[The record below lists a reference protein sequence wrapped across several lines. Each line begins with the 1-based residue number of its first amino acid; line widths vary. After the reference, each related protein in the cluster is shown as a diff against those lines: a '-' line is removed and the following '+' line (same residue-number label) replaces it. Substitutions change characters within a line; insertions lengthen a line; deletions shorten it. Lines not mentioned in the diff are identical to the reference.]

1 MRRAIYTT
9 VLCLCGIHAFA
20 QNDSLPSFTQSPDT
34 LPKYIIKYL
43 EIKVAVLDETGNL
56 PAIDG
61 VRIYGGKK
69 TAFVT
74 PEKLNIDLSSNNSR
88 QLFGRIPGIM
98 VWESD
103 GSGIQT
109 GIATRGLSPNRSWE
123 FNMRQNGYDISSD
136 VFGYP
141 EAYYT
146 PPADAVKRIE
156 VLRGA
161 SSLQYGPQFGGM
173 INYVFDTAP
182 ATNGSETKIR
192 QTFGSYG
199 LFNNFISTGV
209 RKDKF
214 SFYSFYHRRS
224 ADGWRENSAYS
235 TQTGF
240 ISLGYDFNKH
250 VKLKAEY
257 THSTMMSQQ
266 PGGLTDAQFQ
276 QNAQQSFR
284 ARNWIHIPWNMMN
297 VQLDIVSSEKF
308 QLELKTFGLL
318 ATRGSVGFLDP
329 ITTVDNVLSSTNDY
343 AVRRVDSDRYQ
354 NIGTELRGK
363 YVFKLFGNEQTL
375 AFGARAYQAKTFRR
389 QKGNGTTGFDYNMEL
404 DSLGYKVNYVFGTKN
419 YALFAEQAL
428 YVGKRL
434 LFVPGVRL
442 EQITASGSGTLN
454 YNSGAIPLQERT
466 VSKVLAGVG
475 AEFHLNEKNE
485 IYANVSQ
492 AFRPMTFSEVVPSAT
507 TDVID
512 PNLKDSE
519 SLNIDLGVRGSWK
532 NYVSYDVSVYQM
544 NIQDRIGAYTEPTS
558 SIRYVTNIGSSLSKG
573 VEMYVEGNLIQ
584 TNHSGR
590 IISVHPFASIAYSEA
605 VYTSWN
611 DPTIAA
617 GSSSDRT
624 NNMVENAPRRIQ
636 RYGLTCKLNRFTATY
651 QLNKVSDAFADALN
665 TVTPN
670 AAATTGLIPAYQVSD
685 LSFAYNGKEKYT
697 LQMGVNNLFNESYF
711 TRRAGGYPGPGLLPA
726 NGRTYFFTFGIQI

>member
-1 MRRAIYTT
+1 MTRGLYTA
-9 VLCLCGIHAFA
+9 LICLFA
-20 QNDSLPSFTQSPDT
+20 VQAYGQQNT
-34 LPKYIIKYL
+34 LPKFTSDKDTIPKYTTQYI
-43 EIKVAVLDETGNL
+43 EIKEAVLDETGNL

-69 TAFVT
+69 SAFIS

-123 FNMRQNGYDISSD
+123 FNMRQNGYDIASD

-173 INYVFDTAP
+173 INYVFDSAP
-182 ATNGSETKIR
+182 ATNGTKTKIR

-199 LFNNFISTGV
+199 LSNNFISTGI
-209 RKDKF
+209 RKNKF

-224 ADGWRENSAYS
+224 ADGWRKNSSYS

-240 ISLGYDFNKH
+240 ISLGYDFNTRL
-250 VKLKAEY
+250 KLKAEY

-276 QNAQQSFR
+276 QNEQQSLR

-297 VQLDIVSSEKF
+297 IQLDIVASEKF

-329 ITTVDNVLSSTNDY
+329 IATTDNVLSTTNDY

-363 YVFKLFGNEQTL
+363 YVFNLFGNEQTL
-375 AFGARAYQAKTFRR
+375 AFGARAYQAKTFRH
-389 QKGNGTTGFDYNMEL
+389 QKGNGTTGFDYNMDL

-434 LFVPGVRL
+434 LLVPGVRF
-442 EQITASGSGTLN
+442 EQITATGRGTVN
-454 YNSGAIPLQERT
+454 YNSGDIPLQERS
-466 VSKVLAGVG
+466 VSKVLAGMG
-475 AEFHLNEKNE
+475 AEFHLNEDNE
-485 IYANVSQ
+485 IYANASQ
-492 AFRPMTFSEVVPSAT
+492 AFRPMTFSELTPAAT

-519 SLNIDLGVRGSWK
+519 SLNIDLGIRGAWK
-532 NYVSYDVSVYQM
+532 NYIHYDASFYQM
-544 NIQDRIGAYTEPTS
+544 NIQDRIGSYTIS
-558 SIRYVTNIGSSLSKG
+558 SVRYVTNIGSSLSKG
-573 VEMYVEGNLIQ
+573 IELYVEGNLLSKFIKGKGGSLQ
-584 TNHSGR
+584 
-590 IISVHPFASIAYSEA
+590 PFVSLAYNEA
-605 VYTSWN
+605 TYTSWN
-611 DPTIAA
+611 DPTIVA
-617 GSSSDRT
+617 GTSSDRT
-624 NNMVENAPRRIQ
+624 NKIVENAPRRIQ
-636 RYGLTCKLNRFTATY
+636 RYGLTYKLKGFSATY
-651 QLNKVSDAFADALN
+651 QLNKVSEAFADALN
-665 TVTPN
+665 TVAPN
-670 AAATTGLIPAYQVSD
+670 AAATSGLIPAYQVSD
-685 LSFAYNGKEKYT
+685 LSFAYSGKENYS

-726 NGRTYFFTFGIQI
+726 NGRTIYFTFGIQI

>member
-1 MRRAIYTT
+1 MRKSFYIGI
-9 VLCLCGIHAFA
+9 LCAMSLSAFS
-20 QNDSLPSFTQSPDT
+20 QKDT
-34 LPKYIIKYL
+34 LPKYTTQYI
-43 EIKVAVLDETGNL
+43 EIKEAVLDETGNL

-69 TAFVT
+69 SAFIS

-123 FNMRQNGYDISSD
+123 FNMRQNGYDIASD

-146 PPADAVKRIE
+146 PPADAVAKIE

-173 INYVFDTAP
+173 INYVFDSAP
-182 ATNGSETKIR
+182 ATNGSVTKIR

-199 LFNNFISTGV
+199 LFNNFVSTGL
-209 RKDKF
+209 RKNKF

-224 ADGWRENSAYS
+224 ADGWRENSAYH

-240 ISLGYDFNKH
+240 ISVGYDFNEK

-257 THSTMMSQQ
+257 THSDMLSQQ

-284 ARNWIHIPWNMMN
+284 SRNWMSIPWDMMN
-297 VQLDIVSSEKF
+297 VQLDIKTSEKF
-308 QLELKTFGLL
+308 QLEIKTFGLL

-329 ITTVDNVLSSTNDY
+329 ITTADNVLSTTNDY

-363 YVFKLFGNEQTL
+363 YVFHLFGNEQTL
-375 AFGARAYQAKTFRR
+375 AFGARAYQAKTFRH
-389 QKGNGTTGFDYNMEL
+389 QKGNGTTGFDFNMEL

-434 LFVPGVRL
+434 LLVPGVRF
-442 EQITASGSGTLN
+442 EQITATGSGTVN
-454 YNSGAIPLQERT
+454 YNSGDIPLQERT
-466 VSKVLAGVG
+466 VSKVLAGMG
-475 AEFHLNEKNE
+475 AEFHLNNDNE
-485 IYANVSQ
+485 IYANASQ
-492 AFRPMTFSEVVPSAT
+492 AFRPMTFSELTPSAT
-507 TDVID
+507 TDIVD

-519 SLNIDLGVRGSWK
+519 SLNVDLGVRGAWK
-532 NYVSYDVSVYQM
+532 NYIHYDASVYQM
-544 NIQDRIGAYTEPTS
+544 NIQDRIGTYTES
-558 SIRYVTNIGSSLSKG
+558 SIRHVTNIGSSLSKG
-573 VEMYVEGNLIQ
+573 VEVYVELNVLNNFKQGKFGSLQ
-584 TNHSGR
+584 
-590 IISVHPFASIAYSEA
+590 PFASIAYNEA
-605 VYTSWN
+605 TYTSWN
-611 DPTIAA
+611 DPTIIA

-624 NNMVENAPRRIQ
+624 NKTVENAPRRIQ
-636 RYGLTCKLNRFTATY
+636 RYGLTYKLKGFTATY
-651 QLNKVSDAFADALN
+651 QLNKVSESFADALN
-665 TVTPN
+665 TVASN

-685 LSFAYNGKEKYT
+685 LSFAYSGKENYS

-726 NGRTYFFTFGIQI
+726 NGRTIYFTFGIKI

>member
-1 MRRAIYTT
+1 MRARLFIG
-9 VLCLCGIHAFA
+9 VL
-20 QNDSLPSFTQSPDT
+20 SFLTLSVFGQSDT
-34 LPKYIIKYL
+34 LPKFTTQFI

-56 PAIDG
+56 PAVDG

-69 TAFVT
+69 TTFVT

-88 QLFGRIPGIM
+88 QLFGRVPGIM

-123 FNMRQNGYDISSD
+123 FNTRQNGYDISSD
-136 VFGYP
+136 IFGYP

-173 INYVFDTAP
+173 VNYVLDKAP
-182 ATNGSETKIR
+182 ETNGSELKFR
-192 QTFGSYG
+192 QTFGSYN
-199 LFNNFISTGV
+199 LINNFISIGE
-209 RKDKF
+209 RKNKF
-214 SFYSFYHRRS
+214 SIYTFYHRRS

-240 ISLGYDFNKH
+240 LSLGYDFSKR

-284 ARNWIHIPWNMMN
+284 TRNWMHIPWNLLN
-297 VQLDIVSSEKF
+297 VQLDVNLSEKF
-308 QLELKTFGLL
+308 QLEIKTFGLL
-318 ATRGSVGFLDP
+318 ASRESVGFLDP
-329 ITTVDNVLSSTNDY
+329 ATAFDNVLTTTNDY
-343 AVRRVDSDRYQ
+343 AARRVDGDYYQ
-354 NIGTELRGK
+354 NLGTEWRGK
-363 YVFKLFGNEQTL
+363 YVFNLFGNEQTL
-375 AFGARAYQAKTFRR
+375 AFGARAYQAKTIRR
-389 QKGNGTTGFDYNMEL
+389 QRGNGTTGFDFDMDL

-428 YVGKRL
+428 YVGKRW
-434 LFVPGVRL
+434 LFVPGIRF
-442 EQITASGSGTLN
+442 EQITATGIGTVNYTSGE
-454 YNSGAIPLQERT
+454 IPFQERT
-466 VSKVLAGVG
+466 VSKVLAGFG

-492 AFRPMTFSEVVPSAT
+492 AFRPMTFAELTPAAT
-507 TDVID
+507 TDIID
-512 PNLKDSE
+512 QNLKDSE
-519 SLNIDLGVRGSWK
+519 SLNFDLGVRGSWK
-532 NYVSYDVSVYQM
+532 NHVSYDVSVYQM
-544 NIQDRIGAYTEPTS
+544 NIQDRIGTFTQS
-558 SIRYVTNIGSSLSKG
+558 NIRYVTNIGSSLSKG
-573 VEMYVEGNLIQ
+573 VEMYVEGNLFHAR
-584 TNHSGR
+584 HSGR
-590 IISVHPFASIAYSEA
+590 IISVHPFASIAYNEA

-611 DPTIAA
+611 DPTIAP
-617 GSSSDRT
+617 GSTSDRT
-624 NNMVENAPRRIQ
+624 NNTVENAPRRIQ

-651 QLNKVSDAFADALN
+651 QWNKVSEVFADALN
-665 TVTPN
+665 TDVPN

-697 LQMGVNNLFNESYF
+697 IQAGVNNLFNESYF

-726 NGRTYFFTFGIQI
+726 NGRTFFFTFGITI

>member
-1 MRRAIYTT
+1 MKRGIYTAL
-9 VLCLCGIHAFA
+9 VCLCGVHAFA
-20 QNDSLPSFTQSPDT
+20 QKDT
-34 LPKYIIKYL
+34 LPKYTTQFI
-43 EIKVAVLDETGNL
+43 EIKEAVLDETGNL
-56 PAIDG
+56 QAIDG

-69 TAFVT
+69 TAFVS

-123 FNMRQNGYDISSD
+123 FNMRQNGYDIASD

-173 INYVFDTAP
+173 INYVFDSAP
-182 ATNGSETKIR
+182 STNGSSTKIR

-199 LFNNFISTGV
+199 LFNNFISTGL

-224 ADGWRENSAYS
+224 AEGWRANSAYH

-240 ISLGYDFNKH
+240 ISVGYDFNEK
-250 VKLKAEY
+250 VKVKAEY
-257 THSTMMSQQ
+257 THSDMMSQQ
-266 PGGLTDAQFQ
+266 PGGLTDTQFQ

-284 ARNWIHIPWNMMN
+284 ARNWMSIPWNMMN
-297 VQLDIVSSEKF
+297 VQLDIKASEKF

-329 ITTVDNVLSSTNDY
+329 ITTPDNVLSTTNDY
-343 AVRRVDSDRYQ
+343 AVRRVDNDRYQ

-363 YVFKLFGNEQTL
+363 YVFNLFGNEQTL
-375 AFGARAYQAKTFRR
+375 AFGARAYQAKTFRH
-389 QKGNGTTGFDYNMEL
+389 QKGNGTTGFDFNMKL

-434 LFVPGVRL
+434 MLVPGIRF
-442 EQITASGSGTLN
+442 EQITANGSGTVN
-454 YNSGAIPLQERT
+454 YNSGDIPFQERT
-466 VSKVLAGVG
+466 VSKVLAGMG
-475 AEFHLNEKNE
+475 AEFHLNNDNE
-485 IYANVSQ
+485 IYANASQ

-507 TDVID
+507 TDVVD

-532 NYVSYDVSVYQM
+532 NYIHYDASVYQM
-544 NIQDRIGAYTEPTS
+544 NISDRIGSYTQS
-558 SIRYVTNIGSSLSKG
+558 SVRYVTNIGSSLSKG
-573 VEMYVEGNLIQ
+573 IEIYVEGNLLNKFKQ
-584 TNHSGR
+584 GNLGSLQ
-590 IISVHPFASIAYSEA
+590 PFASIAYNEA
-605 VYTSWN
+605 TYTSWN
-611 DPTIAA
+611 DPTVVA

-624 NNMVENAPRRIQ
+624 NKTVENAPRRIQ
-636 RYGLTCKLNRFTATY
+636 RYGLTYKLKGFSATY
-651 QLNKVSDAFADALN
+651 QLNKVSEAFADALN
-665 TVTPN
+665 TVAPN

-685 LSFAYNGKEKYT
+685 LSFGYNGKENYS
-697 LQMGVNNLFNESYF
+697 LQIGVNNLFNESYF

>member
-1 MRRAIYTT
+1 MRRVIYSAL
-9 VLCLCGIHAFA
+9 LCLCGLQVFG
-20 QNDSLPSFTQSPDT
+20 QKDT
-34 LPKYIIKYL
+34 LPKYTTQFI
-43 EIKVAVLDETGNL
+43 EIKEAALDETGNL

-88 QLFGRIPGIM
+88 QIFGRIPGIM

-146 PPADAVKRIE
+146 PPADAVAKIE

-173 INYVFDTAP
+173 INYVFDSAP
-182 ATNGSETKIR
+182 ATNGTKTKIR

-199 LFNNFISTGV
+199 LSNNFISTGI
-209 RKDKF
+209 RKNKF

-224 ADGWRENSAYS
+224 ADGWRENSEYS

-240 ISLGYDFNKH
+240 VSMGYDFTKRI
-250 VKLKAEY
+250 KLKAEY
-257 THSTMMSQQ
+257 TYSTMTSQQ
-266 PGGLTDAQFQ
+266 PGGLTDVQFEE
-276 QNAQQSFR
+276 NAQQSSR
-284 ARNWIHIPWNMMN
+284 ARNWMHIPWNMMN
-297 VQLDIVSSEKF
+297 VQLDIAASEKF
-308 QLELKTFGLL
+308 QLEIKTFGLL
-318 ATRGSVGFLDP
+318 ATRSSVGF
-329 ITTVDNVLSSTNDY
+329 ISSINTTDQVLSATNDY
-343 AVRRVDSDRYQ
+343 AVRTADSDRYQ
-354 NIGTELRGK
+354 NIGTEWRGK
-363 YVFKLFGNEQTL
+363 FVFNLFGKEQTL
-375 AFGARAYQAKTFRR
+375 AFGARAYQAKTFRH
-389 QKGNGTTGFDYNMEL
+389 QKGNGTTGFDYTMEL

-419 YALFAEQAL
+419 YAIFAEQAL

-434 LFVPGVRL
+434 LFVPGVRY
-442 EQITASGSGTLN
+442 EQITATGSGTVN
-454 YNSGAIPLQERT
+454 YNSGDIPLQERT
-466 VSKVLAGVG
+466 VSKILAGFG
-475 AEFHLNEKNE
+475 AEFHLNEDNE
-485 IYANVSQ
+485 IYANASQ
-492 AFRPMTFSEVVPSAT
+492 AFRPMTFSELTPTTT
-507 TDVID
+507 TDVVD

-532 NYVSYDVSVYQM
+532 NFVHYDASVYQM
-544 NIQDRIGAYTEPTS
+544 DIQDRIGTYTES

-573 VEMYVEGNLIQ
+573 VEVYVELNLLNKFKQGKFGNLQ
-584 TNHSGR
+584 
-590 IISVHPFASIAYSEA
+590 PFASIAYNEA
-605 VYTSWN
+605 IYTSWN
-611 DPTIAA
+611 NPIVEAI
-617 GSSSDRT
+617 
-624 NNMVENAPRRIQ
+624 NNNVENAPRRIQ
-636 RYGLTCKLNRFTATY
+636 RYGLTYKLKGFSATY
-651 QLNKVSDAFADALN
+651 QLNKVSEAFADATN
-665 TVTPN
+665 SVVPSVD
-670 AAATTGLIPAYQVSD
+670 AKTGLIPAYEVSD
-685 LSFAYNGKEKYT
+685 LSFGYNGKENYS

>member
-1 MRRAIYTT
+1 MRRVLYSAL
-9 VLCLCGIHAFA
+9 LCLWGLQVFG
-20 QNDSLPSFTQSPDT
+20 QKDT
-34 LPKYIIKYL
+34 LPKYTTQFI
-43 EIKVAVLDETGNL
+43 EIKEAALDETGNL

-88 QLFGRIPGIM
+88 QIFGRIPGIM

-146 PPADAVKRIE
+146 PPADAVAKIE

-173 INYVFDTAP
+173 INYVFDSAP
-182 ATNGSETKIR
+182 ATNGTKTKIR

-199 LFNNFISTGV
+199 LSNNFISTGI
-209 RKDKF
+209 RKNKF

-224 ADGWRENSAYS
+224 ADGWRENSEYS

-240 ISLGYDFNKH
+240 VSMGYDFTKRI
-250 VKLKAEY
+250 KLKAEY
-257 THSTMMSQQ
+257 TYSTMTSQQ
-266 PGGLTDAQFQ
+266 PGGLTDVQFEE
-276 QNAQQSFR
+276 NVQQSSR
-284 ARNWIHIPWNMMN
+284 ARNWMHIPWNMMN
-297 VQLDIVSSEKF
+297 VQLDIAASEKF
-308 QLELKTFGLL
+308 QLEIKTFGLL
-318 ATRGSVGFLDP
+318 ATRSSVGF
-329 ITTVDNVLSSTNDY
+329 ISSINTTDQVLSATNDY
-343 AVRRVDSDRYQ
+343 AVRTADSDRYQ
-354 NIGTELRGK
+354 NIGTEWRGK
-363 YVFKLFGNEQTL
+363 FVFNLFGKEQTL
-375 AFGARAYQAKTFRR
+375 AFGARAYQAKTFRH
-389 QKGNGTTGFDYNMEL
+389 QKGNGTTGFDYTMEL

-434 LFVPGVRL
+434 LFVPGVRY
-442 EQITASGSGTLN
+442 EQITATGSGTVN
-454 YNSGAIPLQERT
+454 YNSGDIPLQERT
-466 VSKVLAGVG
+466 VSKILAGFG
-475 AEFHLNEKNE
+475 AEFHLNEDNE
-485 IYANVSQ
+485 IYANASQ
-492 AFRPMTFSEVVPSAT
+492 AFRPMTFSELTPTTT
-507 TDVID
+507 TDVVD

-532 NYVSYDVSVYQM
+532 NFVHYDASVYQM
-544 NIQDRIGAYTEPTS
+544 DIQDRIGTYTES

-573 VEMYVEGNLIQ
+573 LEVYVELNLLNKFKQGKFGNLQ
-584 TNHSGR
+584 
-590 IISVHPFASIAYSEA
+590 PFASIAYNEA
-605 VYTSWN
+605 IYTSWN
-611 DPTIAA
+611 NPIVEAI
-617 GSSSDRT
+617 
-624 NNMVENAPRRIQ
+624 NNNVENAPRRIQ
-636 RYGLTCKLNRFTATY
+636 RYGLTYKLKGFSATY
-651 QLNKVSDAFADALN
+651 QLNKVSEAFADATN
-665 TVTPN
+665 SVVPS
-670 AAATTGLIPAYQVSD
+670 ADAKTGLIPAYEVSD
-685 LSFAYNGKEKYT
+685 LSFGYSGKENYS

>member
-1 MRRAIYTT
+1 MRKSLHTIAACFFAIYAW
-9 VLCLCGIHAFA
+9 G
-20 QNDSLPSFTQSPDT
+20 QSDT
-34 LPKYIIKYL
+34 LPKYTTQFI
-43 EIKVAVLDETGNL
+43 EIKVTVLDETGNL

-69 TAFVT
+69 SAYIS

-88 QLFGRIPGIM
+88 QLFGRVPGIM

-123 FNMRQNGYDISSD
+123 FNMRQNGYDIASD

-173 INYVFDTAP
+173 INYVFDSAP
-182 ATNGSETKIR
+182 TSNGSIMKFR
-192 QTFGSYG
+192 QTIGSYN
-199 LFNNFISTGV
+199 LINNFISIGE
-209 RKDKF
+209 RKNKF
-214 SFYSFYHRRS
+214 SIYTFFHRRS
-224 ADGWRENSAYS
+224 AEGWRGNSAYS

-240 ISLGYDFNKH
+240 ISLGYDFSTR

-284 ARNWIHIPWNMMN
+284 ARNWLHIPWNMMN
-297 VQLDIVSSEKF
+297 VQLDVVSSEKF
-308 QLELKTFGLL
+308 QLELKSFGLL

-329 ITTVDNVLSSTNDY
+329 ITTVDNILSTTNDF

-354 NIGTELRGK
+354 NIGSEVRGK
-363 YVFKLFGNEQTL
+363 YVFNLFGNKQTL
-375 AFGARAYQAKTFRR
+375 AFGARAYQAKTFRH

-404 DSLGYKVNYVFGTKN
+404 DSSGYKVNYVFGTKN

-434 LFVPGVRL
+434 LLVPGVRF
-442 EQITASGSGTLN
+442 EQITAYGSGTVN
-454 YNSGAIPLQERT
+454 YSNGTIPLQERT
-466 VSKVLAGVG
+466 ISKVLAGVG

-485 IYANVSQ
+485 IYANASQ

-507 TDVID
+507 TDVVD

-544 NIQDRIGAYTEPTS
+544 NIQDRIGTYTQS
-558 SIRYVTNIGSSLSKG
+558 NIRYVTNIGSSLSKG
-573 VEMYVEGNLIQ
+573 VELYVEGNLF
-584 TNHSGR
+584 HAHDSGR
-590 IISVHPFASIAYSEA
+590 SISVHPFASMAYNEA

-611 DPTIAA
+611 DPTVVA

-624 NNMVENAPRRIQ
+624 NKTVENAPRRIQ

-651 QLNKVSDAFADALN
+651 QLNKVSEAFADALN
-665 TVTPN
+665 TITPN

-685 LSFAYNGKEKYT
+685 LSFAYNGKEKYSI
-697 LQMGVNNLFNESYF
+697 QVGVNNLFNERYF
-711 TRRAGGYPGPGLLPA
+711 TRRAGGYPGPGLLPS
-726 NGRTYFFTFGIQI
+726 NGRTLFFTFGINL

>member
-1 MRRAIYTT
+1 MRKSFYIGI
-9 VLCLCGIHAFA
+9 LCAMPLLAFS
-20 QNDSLPSFTQSPDT
+20 QKDT
-34 LPKYIIKYL
+34 LPKYTTQYI
-43 EIKVAVLDETGNL
+43 EIKEAVLDETGNL

-69 TAFVT
+69 TAFIT

-123 FNMRQNGYDISSD
+123 FNMRQNGYDIASD

-173 INYVFDTAP
+173 INYVFDSAP

-199 LFNNFISTGV
+199 LFNNFISTGL

-224 ADGWRENSAYS
+224 SDGWRENSAYH

-240 ISLGYDFNKH
+240 ISIGYDFNEK
-250 VKLKAEY
+250 VKVKAEY
-257 THSTMMSQQ
+257 THSDMLSQQ
-266 PGGLTDAQFQ
+266 PGGLTDTQFQ

-329 ITTVDNVLSSTNDY
+329 ITTADNVLSTTNDY

-354 NIGTELRGK
+354 NIGSELRGK
-363 YVFKLFGNEQTL
+363 YVIKLFGNEQTL
-375 AFGARAYQAKTFRR
+375 AFGARAYQAKTFRH

-428 YVGKRL
+428 YVGKRFL
-434 LFVPGVRL
+434 LVPGVRF
-442 EQITASGSGTLN
+442 EQIAASGSGTVN
-454 YNSGAIPLQERT
+454 YNSGDIPLQERT

-485 IYANVSQ
+485 IYANASQ

-507 TDVID
+507 TDVVD

-519 SLNIDLGVRGSWK
+519 SLNIDLGVRGGWK
-532 NYVSYDVSVYQM
+532 NYIRYDASLYQM
-544 NIQDRIGAYTEPTS
+544 NIQDRIGTYTEN
-558 SIRYVTNIGSSLSKG
+558 SIRHVTNIGSSLSKG
-573 VEMYVEGNLIQ
+573 VEVYVELNVLNNFKRGKLGSLQ
-584 TNHSGR
+584 
-590 IISVHPFASIAYSEA
+590 PFASIAYNEA
-605 VYTSWN
+605 TYTSWN
-611 DPTIAA
+611 DPTIVA

-624 NNMVENAPRRIQ
+624 NKTVENAPRRIQ
-636 RYGLTCKLNRFTATY
+636 RYGLTYKLKGFSATY
-651 QLNKVSDAFADALN
+651 QLNKVSEAFADALN

-670 AAATTGLIPAYQVSD
+670 AAATAGLIPAYQVSD
-685 LSFAYNGKEKYT
+685 LSFAYSCKENYS

-726 NGRTYFFTFGIQI
+726 NGRTFYFTFGIKI

>member
-1 MRRAIYTT
+1 MRRAIYTR
-9 VLCLCGIHAFA
+9 VLCLSGIHAFG
-20 QNDSLPSFTQSPDT
+20 QKDT
-34 LPKYIIKYL
+34 LLKFTTPPI
-43 EIKVAVLDETGNL
+43 EIREVVLDETGNL

-69 TAFVT
+69 SAFIS

-123 FNMRQNGYDISSD
+123 FNMRQNGYDIASD

-173 INYVFDTAP
+173 INYVFDSAP

-318 ATRGSVGFLDP
+318 ATRSSVGFLDP
-329 ITTVDNVLSSTNDY
+329 ITTADVILSTTNDY
-343 AVRRVDSDRYQ
+343 AVRRLDADKYQ

-363 YVFKLFGNEQTL
+363 YEFKLFGNKQTL
-375 AFGARAYQAKTFRR
+375 AFGARAYQAKTFRH
-389 QKGNGTTGFDYNMEL
+389 QKGNGTTGSDFNMNI

-428 YVGKRL
+428 YVGKRIL
-434 LFVPGVRL
+434 LVPGVRL
-442 EQITASGSGTLN
+442 EQIVSSGSGSVN
-454 YNSGAIPLQERT
+454 YANGEIPFQERAI
-466 VSKVLAGVG
+466 SKLLFGIG
-475 AEFHLNEKNE
+475 TEFHLNEKNE
-485 IYANVSQ
+485 IYANASQ
-492 AFRPMTFSEVVPSAT
+492 AFRPMTFSELIPSAT

-519 SLNIDLGVRGSWK
+519 ALNIDLGVRGSWK
-532 NYVSYDVSVYQM
+532 NYVSYDASVYQM
-544 NIQDRIGAYTEPTS
+544 NIQDRIGTYKDS
-558 SIRYVTNIGSSLSKG
+558 LSIRHVTNIGASLSKG
-573 VEMYVEGNLIQ
+573 VEVYLELNVLNNFKQGNFGSL
-584 TNHSGR
+584 
-590 IISVHPFASIAYSEA
+590 HPFASIAYNEA
-605 VYTSWN
+605 TYTSWN
-611 DPTIAA
+611 DPTVVS
-617 GSSSDRT
+617 GSSSDIT
-624 NNMVENAPRRIQ
+624 NKTVENAPRRIQ
-636 RYGLTCKLNRFTATY
+636 RYGLTYKLKGFSATY
-651 QLNKVSDAFADALN
+651 QLNKVSEAFADATN
-665 TVTPN
+665 SIVPS
-670 AAATTGLIPAYQVSD
+670 ADAKSGLIPAYSVSD
-685 LSFAYNGKEKYT
+685 LSFAYSGKENYT
-697 LQMGVNNLFNESYF
+697 LQLGVNNLFDESYF
-711 TRRAGGYPGPGLLPA
+711 TRRSGGYPGPGLLPS
-726 NGRTYFFTFGIQI
+726 NGRTFFFTFGIQI

>member
-1 MRRAIYTT
+1 MRNNIYITAA
-9 VLCLCGIHAFA
+9 CLFA
-20 QNDSLPSFTQSPDT
+20 LNAMGQSDT
-34 LPKYIIKYL
+34 LPKYTTQPV
-43 EIKVAVLDETGNL
+43 EIKVAVFDETGNL

-69 TAFVT
+69 SAFIT

-88 QLFGRIPGIM
+88 QLFGRVPGIM

-146 PPADAVKRIE
+146 PPADAVAKIE
-156 VLRGA
+156 ILRGA

-182 ATNGSETKIR
+182 TSNGSKTKIR

-209 RKDKF
+209 RKNKF

-224 ADGWRENSAYS
+224 ADGWRQNSIYS

-240 ISLGYDFNKH
+240 ISMGYDFNEK

-257 THSTMMSQQ
+257 THSDMMSQQ

-276 QNAQQSFR
+276 SNPQQSLR
-284 ARNWIHIPWNMMN
+284 ARNWLSIPWNILN
-297 VQLDIVSSEKF
+297 VQLDVNVSEKF
-308 QLELKTFGLL
+308 QLEIKTFGLL
-318 ATRGSVGFLDP
+318 ATRSSVGFLDP
-329 ITTVDNVLSSTNDY
+329 ITVADVIDTNSNQY
-343 AVRRVDSDRYQ
+343 AHRRVDSDKYQ
-354 NIGTELRGK
+354 NIGTEWRAK
-363 YVFKLFGNEQTL
+363 YEFELFGNKQTL
-375 AFGARAYQAKTFRR
+375 AFGARAYQAKTFRH
-389 QKGNGTTGFDYNMEL
+389 QKGNGSSGSDFDTTL
-404 DSLGYKVNYVFGTKN
+404 DNLGYKVNYVFGTKN

-428 YVGKRL
+428 YLGKKFL
-434 LFVPGVRL
+434 VVPGIRY
-442 EQITASGSGTLN
+442 EQITATGSGTVN
-454 YNSGAIPLQERT
+454 YDAGTIPQQERT
-466 VSKVLAGVG
+466 VSKVLAGIG
-475 AEFHLNEKNE
+475 AEYHLNENNE
-485 IYANVSQ
+485 IYANASQ
-492 AFRPMTFSEVVPSAT
+492 AFRPMTFSELTPAAT

-519 SLNIDLGVRGSWK
+519 SLNIDLGVRGAWK
-532 NYVSYDVSVYQM
+532 NFIHYDVGVYQM
-544 NIQDRIGAYTEPTS
+544 TIQDRIGNYTQN
-558 SIRYVTNIGSSLSKG
+558 SIRYVTNIGASLSKG
-573 VEMYVEGNLIQ
+573 VEIYVEGNVLNKFQ
-584 TNHSGR
+584 DGKFGSLQ
-590 IISVHPFASIAYSEA
+590 PFASIAYNEA
-605 VYTSWN
+605 TYTSWN
-611 DPTIAA
+611 DPTIVA

-624 NNMVENAPRRIQ
+624 NKTVENAPRRIQ
-636 RYGLTCKLNRFTATY
+636 RYGLTYKLKGFTATY
-651 QLNKVSDAFADALN
+651 QLNKVSEAFADALN

-670 AAATTGLIPAYQVSD
+670 ATATTGLIPAYQVSD
-685 LSFAYNGKEKYT
+685 LSFGYSGKEKYT
-697 LQMGVNNLFNESYF
+697 LQVGVNNLFNESYF

-726 NGRTYFFTFGIQI
+726 NGRTFFFTFGINL

>member
-1 MRRAIYTT
+1 MRRVLYSAL
-9 VLCLCGIHAFA
+9 LCLWGLQVFG
-20 QNDSLPSFTQSPDT
+20 QKDT
-34 LPKYIIKYL
+34 LPKYTTQFI
-43 EIKVAVLDETGNL
+43 EIKEAALDETGNL

-88 QLFGRIPGIM
+88 QIFGRIPGIM

-146 PPADAVKRIE
+146 PPADAVAKIE

-173 INYVFDTAP
+173 INYVFDSAP
-182 ATNGSETKIR
+182 ATNGTKTKIR

-199 LFNNFISTGV
+199 LSNNFISTGI
-209 RKDKF
+209 RKNKF

-224 ADGWRENSAYS
+224 ADGWRENSEYS

-240 ISLGYDFNKH
+240 VSMGYDFTKRI
-250 VKLKAEY
+250 KLKAEY
-257 THSTMMSQQ
+257 TYSTMTSQQ
-266 PGGLTDAQFQ
+266 PGGLTDVQFEE
-276 QNAQQSFR
+276 NAQQSSR
-284 ARNWIHIPWNMMN
+284 ARNWMHIPWNMMN
-297 VQLDIVSSEKF
+297 VQLDIAASEKF
-308 QLELKTFGLL
+308 QLEIKTFGLL
-318 ATRGSVGFLDP
+318 ATRSSVGF
-329 ITTVDNVLSSTNDY
+329 ISSINTTDQVLSATNDY
-343 AVRRVDSDRYQ
+343 AVRLADSDSYQ
-354 NIGTELRGK
+354 NIGTEWRGK
-363 YVFKLFGNEQTL
+363 FVFNLFGKEQTL
-375 AFGARAYQAKTFRR
+375 AFGARAYQAKTFRH
-389 QKGNGTTGFDYNMEL
+389 QKGNGTTGFDYTMEL

-434 LFVPGVRL
+434 LLVPGVRY
-442 EQITASGSGTLN
+442 EQITATGSGTVN
-454 YNSGAIPLQERT
+454 YNSGDIPLQERT
-466 VSKVLAGVG
+466 VSKVLAGFG
-475 AEFHLNEKNE
+475 AEFHLNEDNE
-485 IYANVSQ
+485 IYANASQ
-492 AFRPMTFSEVVPSAT
+492 AFRPMTFSELTPTTT
-507 TDVID
+507 TDVVD

-532 NYVSYDVSVYQM
+532 NFVHYDASVYQM
-544 NIQDRIGAYTEPTS
+544 DIQDRIGTYTES

-573 VEMYVEGNLIQ
+573 VEVYVELNLLNKFKQGKFGNLQ
-584 TNHSGR
+584 
-590 IISVHPFASIAYSEA
+590 PFASMAYNEA
-605 VYTSWN
+605 IYTSWN
-611 DPTIAA
+611 NPIVEAI
-617 GSSSDRT
+617 
-624 NNMVENAPRRIQ
+624 NNNVENAPRRIQ
-636 RYGLTCKLNRFTATY
+636 RYGLTYKLKGFSATY
-651 QLNKVSDAFADALN
+651 QLNKVSEAFADATN
-665 TVTPN
+665 SVVPS
-670 AAATTGLIPAYQVSD
+670 ADAKTGLIPAYEVSD
-685 LSFAYNGKEKYT
+685 LSFGYSGKDNYS

>member
-69 TAFVT
+69 SAYIS

-88 QLFGRIPGIM
+88 QLFGRVPGIM

-146 PPADAVKRIE
+146 PPADAVAKIE
-156 VLRGA
+156 ILRGA

-173 INYVFDTAP
+173 INYVFDSAP
-182 ATNGSETKIR
+182 SKNGSTTKIR
-192 QTFGSYG
+192 QSFGSYG
-199 LFNNFISTGV
+199 LFNNFISTGI

-224 ADGWRENSAYS
+224 ADGWRDNSAYT

-240 ISLGYDFNKH
+240 ISVGYDFNEK
-250 VKLKAEY
+250 VKVKAEY
-257 THSTMMSQQ
+257 THSDMLSQQ
-266 PGGLTDAQFQ
+266 AGGLTDVQFQ
-276 QNAQQSFR
+276 DNAQQSLR
-284 ARNWIHIPWNMMN
+284 ARNWMSIPWNLMN
-297 VQLDIVSSEKF
+297 VQLDINASEKF
-308 QLELKTFGLL
+308 QLEIKTFGLL
-318 ATRGSVGFLDP
+318 ATRSSVGFLDP
-329 ITTVDNVLSSTNDY
+329 INTADVILSTTNDY
-343 AVRRVDSDRYQ
+343 AARRLDADKYQ

-363 YVFKLFGNEQTL
+363 YVFDLFGNKQTL
-375 AFGARAYQAKTFRR
+375 AFGARAYQAKTFRH
-389 QKGNGTTGFDYNMEL
+389 QKGNGTTGSDFNMNI

-428 YVGKRL
+428 YLGKRIL
-434 LFVPGVRL
+434 LVPGVRL
-442 EQITASGSGTLN
+442 EQIVSNGSGSVN
-454 YNSGAIPLQERT
+454 YANGEIPFQERAI
-466 VSKVLAGVG
+466 SKLLFGIG
-475 AEFHLNEKNE
+475 SEFHLNEKNE
-485 IYANVSQ
+485 IYANASQ
-492 AFRPMTFSEVVPSAT
+492 AFRPMTFSELIPSAT
-507 TDVID
+507 TDEID

-519 SLNIDLGVRGSWK
+519 ALNIDLGVRGSWK
-532 NYVSYDVSVYQM
+532 NYIHYDVSVYQM
-544 NIQDRIGAYTEPTS
+544 NIQDRIGTYTQS
-558 SIRYVTNIGSSLSKG
+558 SVRYVTNIGSSLSKG
-573 VEMYVEGNLIQ
+573 VEIYIEGNMLSKFKQ
-584 TNHSGR
+584 GKLGNLQ
-590 IISVHPFASIAYSEA
+590 PFASIAYNEA
-605 VYTSWN
+605 TYTSWN
-611 DPTIAA
+611 DPTVIV

-624 NNMVENAPRRIQ
+624 NKAVENAPRRIQ
-636 RYGLTCKLNRFTATY
+636 RYGLTYKLKGFTATY
-651 QLNKVSDAFADALN
+651 QLNKVSEAFADALN

-670 AAATTGLIPAYQVSD
+670 AAATVGLIPAYSVSD
-685 LSFAYNGKEKYT
+685 LSFGYSGKENYT
-697 LQMGVNNLFNESYF
+697 LQVGVNNLFDEIYF

-726 NGRTYFFTFGIQI
+726 NGRTYFFTFGIHI

>member
-1 MRRAIYTT
+1 MRRAIYTG
-9 VLCLCGIHAFA
+9 VLCLFGIHAFG
-20 QNDSLPSFTQSPDT
+20 QKDT
-34 LPKYIIKYL
+34 LLKFTTPPI
-43 EIKVAVLDETGNL
+43 EIREAVLDETGNL

-69 TAFVT
+69 SAFIS

-123 FNMRQNGYDISSD
+123 FNMRQNGYDIASD

-173 INYVFDTAP
+173 INYVFDSAP
-182 ATNGSETKIR
+182 ATNGSATKIR
-192 QTFGSYG
+192 QTFGSYS
-199 LFNNFISTGV
+199 LFNNFISIGL
-209 RKDKF
+209 RKNKF
-214 SFYSFYHRRS
+214 SFYTFYHRRS
-224 ADGWRENSAYS
+224 SDGWRQNSAYS

-240 ISLGYDFNKH
+240 VSIGYDFNDK
-250 VKLKAEY
+250 VKVKAEV
-257 THSTMMSQQ
+257 THSDMKSQQ

-276 QNAQQSFR
+276 DNAQQSTR
-284 ARNWIHIPWNMMN
+284 ARNWMSIPWNMMN
-297 VQLDIVSSEKF
+297 VQLDIKASEKF

-329 ITTVDNVLSSTNDY
+329 ITTVDNVLTTSNDY

-375 AFGARAYQAKTFRR
+375 AFGARAYQAKTFRH
-389 QKGNGTTGFDYNMEL
+389 QKGNGTTGFDYNMDL

-434 LFVPGVRL
+434 LLVPGVRF
-442 EQITASGSGTLN
+442 EQITASGSGTVN
-454 YNSGAIPLQERT
+454 YNSGDIPLQERT
-466 VSKVLAGVG
+466 VSKVLAGIG

-485 IYANVSQ
+485 IYANASQ

-507 TDVID
+507 TDIID

-519 SLNIDLGVRGSWK
+519 ALNIDLGVRGSWK
-532 NYVSYDVSVYQM
+532 NYISYDVSVYQM
-544 NIQDRIGAYTEPTS
+544 NIQDRIGSYS
-558 SIRYVTNIGSSLSKG
+558 LNSVRYVTNIGASLSKG
-573 VEMYVEGNLIQ
+573 VEMYVEGNVLSKFKEGKCGSLQ
-584 TNHSGR
+584 
-590 IISVHPFASIAYSEA
+590 PFASIAYNEA
-605 VYTSWN
+605 TYSNWN
-611 DPTIAA
+611 DPTVLA

-624 NNMVENAPRRIQ
+624 NKTVENAPRRIQ
-636 RYGLTCKLNRFTATY
+636 RYGLTYKLKGFSATY
-651 QLNKVSDAFADALN
+651 QLNKVSEAFADALN

-670 AAATTGLIPAYQVSD
+670 AASTSGLIPAYQVSD
-685 LSFAYNGKEKYT
+685 LSFAYKGKENYS

-711 TRRAGGYPGPGLLPA
+711 TRRAGGYPGPGLLPS
-726 NGRTYFFTFGIQI
+726 NGRTIFFTFGIQI

>member
-1 MRRAIYTT
+1 MRRVIYS
-9 VLCLCGIHAFA
+9 VLLCLCGLQVFG
-20 QNDSLPSFTQSPDT
+20 QKDT
-34 LPKYIIKYL
+34 LPKYTTQFI
-43 EIKVAVLDETGNL
+43 EIKEAALDETGNL

-88 QLFGRIPGIM
+88 QIFGRIPGIM

-146 PPADAVKRIE
+146 PPADAVAKIE

-173 INYVFDTAP
+173 INYVFDSAP
-182 ATNGSETKIR
+182 ATNGTKTKIR

-199 LFNNFISTGV
+199 LSNNFISTGI
-209 RKDKF
+209 RKNKF

-224 ADGWRENSAYS
+224 ADGWRENSEYS

-240 ISLGYDFNKH
+240 VSMGYDFTKRI
-250 VKLKAEY
+250 KLKAEY
-257 THSTMMSQQ
+257 TYSTMTSQQ
-266 PGGLTDAQFQ
+266 PGGLTDVQFEE
-276 QNAQQSFR
+276 NAQQSSR
-284 ARNWIHIPWNMMN
+284 ARNWMHIPWNMMN
-297 VQLDIVSSEKF
+297 VQLDIAASEKF
-308 QLELKTFGLL
+308 QLEIKTFGLL
-318 ATRGSVGFLDP
+318 ATRSSVGFIAP
-329 ITTVDNVLSSTNDY
+329 INTTDQVLSATNDY
-343 AVRRVDSDRYQ
+343 AVRSADSDRYQ
-354 NIGTELRGK
+354 NIGTEWRGK
-363 YVFKLFGNEQTL
+363 FVFNLFGKEQTL
-375 AFGARAYQAKTFRR
+375 AFGARAYQAKTFRH
-389 QKGNGTTGFDYNMEL
+389 QKGNGTTGFDYTMEL
-404 DSLGYKVNYVFGTKN
+404 DSMGYKVNYVFGTKN

-434 LFVPGVRL
+434 LLVPGVRY
-442 EQITASGSGTLN
+442 EQITATGSGTVN
-454 YNSGAIPLQERT
+454 YNSGDIPLQERT
-466 VSKVLAGVG
+466 VSKVLAGFG
-475 AEFHLNEKNE
+475 AEFHLNEDNE
-485 IYANVSQ
+485 IYANASQ
-492 AFRPMTFSEVVPSAT
+492 AFRPMTFSELTPTTT
-507 TDVID
+507 TDVVD

-532 NYVSYDVSVYQM
+532 NFVHYDASVYEM
-544 NIQDRIGAYTEPTS
+544 DIQDRIGTYTES

-573 VEMYVEGNLIQ
+573 LEVYVELNLLNKFKQGKFGNLQ
-584 TNHSGR
+584 
-590 IISVHPFASIAYSEA
+590 PFASIAYNEA
-605 VYTSWN
+605 IYTSWN
-611 DPTIAA
+611 NPIVEAI
-617 GSSSDRT
+617 
-624 NNMVENAPRRIQ
+624 NNNVENAPRRIQ
-636 RYGLTCKLNRFTATY
+636 RYGLTYKLKGFSATY
-651 QLNKVSDAFADALN
+651 QLNKVSEAFADATN
-665 TVTPN
+665 SIVPSVD
-670 AAATTGLIPAYQVSD
+670 AKTGLIPAYEVSD
-685 LSFAYNGKEKYT
+685 LSFGYNGKENYS